1 MRTRTMAG
9 ALSVAVL
16 VVFGTGFIAGTMHGS
31 LPPMQIGV
39 CVHSDASQY
48 TCPDTSR
55 RLAATGEVTGA
66 VLTLE
71 FRGGRTRRLRLP
83 ARTDAVFFTRESVQ
97 KFLRRYYEQEGP
109 RPRFDSLDTYL
120 NRKPN
125 GS

>member
-1 MRTRTMAG
+1 MRTRTLAG
-9 ALSVAVL
+9 VLSVAV
-16 VVFGTGFIAGTMHGS
+16 VVLFGTGFIAGSVHGS
-31 LPPMQIGV
+31 LPPMLIGV

-55 RLAATGEVTGA
+55 RLAATGEVRGA
-66 VLTLE
+66 VLTVE
-71 FRGGRTRRLRLP
+71 FRGGRTQRMRLP
-83 ARTDAVFFTRESVQ
+83 AHTDAVFFTRESVQ

-109 RPRFDSLDTYL
+109 RPRLDSLDSYL